1 MSGAAEQLTSTWVG
15 EFDGRTAGVPVTRHA
30 FRTAFAI
37 TAGFVP
43 LGAAAIATT
52 HPGRGA
58 AAAAVGALLGTYV
71 LHLATGRVGE
81 RRRALTIAAQGL
93 LGFLPAL
100 TPVAV
105 WPGTA
110 GYFAGALLV
119 NFRGPGGRW
128 LAALAVAAICAAGRA
143 EGADWADGLY
153 AGAVTGGTALV
164 LLGAARFVELVT
176 TAHDERETLAWRAVE
191 QERRRYAR
199 DLHDL
204 LGYSLSAI
212 TLKGDLARRLVL
224 VQPDRTREELDG
236 ILGVAR
242 EALADVRAVAR
253 GYRELSLAVEA
264 ESARSLLAAAGI
276 RAGLDVR
283 CGCDGPVGTVLATV
297 LREGVTNLIR
307 HSKATECRIEIREVE
322 GAFVR
327 LTLSNDGVRA
337 DAVALRGCGS
347 DARGGL
353 DNLAER
359 MEAVGG
365 RLTAGTDERGWYRVV
380 AEAPCGDV

>member
-52 HPGRGA
+52 HPGRGT

-71 LHLATGRVGE
+71 LHLVTGRVRE

-119 NFRGPGGRW
+119 NFRGSGGRS

-143 EGADWADGLY
+143 ESADWTDGLY
-153 AGAVTGGTALV
+153 AGAVTGATALV

-176 TAHDERETLAWRAVE
+176 AAHDERETLAWRAVE

-212 TLKGDLARRLVL
+212 TLKGDLALRLVL

-236 ILGVAR
+236 LLGVAR

-276 RAGLDVR
+276 RTGLDVR
-283 CGCDGPVGTVLATV
+283 CGRDGPVGTVLATV

-327 LTLSNDGVRA
+327 LTLSNDGVGA
-337 DAVALRGCGS
+337 DVGALRGCGGGV
-347 DARGGL
+347 RGGL

-365 RLTAGTDERGWYRVV
+365 RLTAGTDERGWYRVI